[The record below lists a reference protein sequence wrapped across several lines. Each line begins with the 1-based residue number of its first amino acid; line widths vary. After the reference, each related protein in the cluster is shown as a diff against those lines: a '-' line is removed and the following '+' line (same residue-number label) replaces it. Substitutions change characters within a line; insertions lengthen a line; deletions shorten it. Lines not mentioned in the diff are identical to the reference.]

1 LAYKII
7 NYDHKQ
13 ITLFEKNQILTKKY
27 PQEAFLN
34 ETTNLM
40 NEILKKIASKK
51 DVSPLCEIIQKFERI
66 WAMVVAFPN
75 LSKSVTK

>member
-1 LAYKII
+1 
-7 NYDHKQ
+7 
-13 ITLFEKNQILTKKY
+13 LFEKNQILTKKY

-40 NEILKKIASKK
+40 DEIIKKIGRKK
-51 DVSPLCEIIQKFERI
+51 GISSLADIVQKFERI

-75 LSKSVTK
+75 LSKSVTKEYRKLEAQIK